1 MGKLLLDSTGQKIA
15 TAITTLNTNLQNM
28 QGSLADL
35 QTTSKLNLVSAI
47 NELKANIGILGSLDT
62 EANSSL
68 VAAIN
73 EVAANAGFNGTIWDL
88 LDEYTDGGAG
98 LHNSIFRGKN
108 LGTSVTSE
116 QWAQIQAGTFKDM
129 YIGDY
134 WVVTVPAGTY
144 NGTSYSARDIKFRI
158 ADFNYWLNTYQSS
171 SYLATPHIVLVPDE
185 KLYDA
190 KMNDTNTTEG
200 GYYGSKMHSTYLA
213 DAKTIINNAFGSSH
227 VLSHSLYLTNA
238 VTNGRPSGSSKYD
251 NCTVELM
258 SEQMVYGSSIYGADT
273 DPTSINVGFYTYD
286 KSQLNLFKHRHDLIK
301 PGTSGYWLRDVVSA
315 AYFAFV
321 HGYGNAAYNYASTS
335 YGVRPAVAIA

>member
-35 QTTSKLNLVSAI
+35 DTTSKLNLVSAV

-62 EANSSL
+62 TANSSL

-73 EVAANAGFNGTIWDL
+73 ELTGKSIFDF
-88 LDEYTDGGAG
+88 LDNYTDGGAG

-190 KMNDTNTTEG
+190 KMNDTSTTEG

-321 HGYGNAAYNYASTS
+321 YSLGFANYSRASYS
-335 YGVRPAVAIA
+335 SGVRPAVAIA

>member
-1 MGKLLLDSTGQKIA
+1 MGKLLLDSTGQTIA
-15 TAITTLNTNLQNM
+15 TGITTLNTNLLNM

-62 EANSSL
+62 TANSSL

-73 EVAANAGFNGTIWDL
+73 ELTGKSIFDF
-88 LDEYTDGGAG
+88 LDNYTDGGAG

-273 DPTSINVGFYTYD
+273 DPTSINGGFYTYD

-321 HGYGNAAYNYASTS
+321 ISHGNAYYTYASYS

>member
-1 MGKLLLDSTGQKIA
+1 MGKLLLDSTGQTIA
-15 TAITTLNTNLQNM
+15 TGITTLNTNLQNM

-158 ADFNYWLNTYQSS
+158 ADFNYWLNTYQSRS
-171 SYLATPHIVLVPDE
+171 FLATPHIVLVPDE
-185 KLYDA
+185 PLYNA

-200 GYYGSKMHSTYLA
+200 GYYGSKMFTTYLA
-213 DAKTIINNAFGSSH
+213 DAKTIINNAFGANH
-227 VLSHSLYLTNA
+227 ILSHYDYYTNA
-238 VTNGRPSGSSKYD
+238 VTSGVPSGATWQA
-251 NCTVELM
+251 NTVDIM
-258 SEQMVYGSSIYGADT
+258 SERMVYGAKVYGQM
-273 DPTSINVGFYTYD
+273 PNGNNLSGFHTVC
-286 KSQLNLFKHRHDLIK
+286 KSQLNLFRLRHDLIAIG
-301 PGTSGYWLRDVVSA
+301 PQYYWLRDVVSA
-315 AYFAFV
+315 ASFAFV
-321 HGYGNAAYNYASTS
+321 ISSGSAYYYYASYS
-335 YGVRPAVAIA
+335 FGVRPAVAIA